1 MKREKPKRPRTLR
14 TIVLSLLRAET
25 YDLGNG
31 QRGSDVARN
40 DSMMDPFFPKCKGA
54 LLFHTFARSSSL
66 SILLHGLG
74 QGMACVCMRLGRET
88 GRERERESWGFVYDF
103 ARCSF
108 DALFSPQICRFFV
121 ILMTTCVLP
130 LL

>member
-40 DSMMDPFFPKCKGA
+40 DSMMEPFFPKCKGA

-88 GRERERESWGFVYDF
+88 GRERERAGALCTILLGVHLMLCFPPKFVVP
-103 ARCSF
+103 S
-108 DALFSPQICRFFV
+108 
-121 ILMTTCVLP
+121 
-130 LL
+130 